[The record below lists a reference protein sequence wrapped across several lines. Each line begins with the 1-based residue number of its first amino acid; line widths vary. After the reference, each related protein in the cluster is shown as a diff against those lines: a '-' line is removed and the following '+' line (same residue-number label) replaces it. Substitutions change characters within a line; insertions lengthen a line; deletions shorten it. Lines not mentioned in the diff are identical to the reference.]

1 VAKLE
6 KIGSEGQ
13 LANWTKKRNIFF
25 AKKKKSFDPSFSSE
39 EEKIKNS

>member
-25 AKKKKSFDPSFSSE
+25 AKKKSFDPSFSSS